1 MIGLPGPELDEPS
14 ARLLN
19 EIKPGGICLF
29 ARNIR
34 SSTQVRELTDAIR
47 DVSVV
52 PPMIA
57 IDQEGGTVDRLKRI
71 ITPLAAA
78 ASIQHIDEA
87 SDMGRLVGR
96 VLRLLGINL
105 DFAPVVDVVSGE
117 RSGSSN
123 GLFTRP
129 FPGDAASVKA
139 LAFAF
144 YQGLRSQGVA
154 GCLKHFPGLGAARVD
169 SHEELPLID
178 IDEAELRAV
187 DLLPYSAWFEE
198 EMPTA
203 VMIAHA
209 AYNGTSLQ
217 EIGQNGKLLPS
228 SLSRRFVDG
237 LLRSELGFEGV
248 SITDDLEMG
257 AVVLNFGIDEAS
269 ILAIE
274 AGNDLLAICAGEN
287 NIRAAHSAVMDAVSS
302 GRIEPERLDR
312 SLERLRALHG
322 SVEPPATFDIAEI
335 GVISEETARFN
346 ARLKT

>member
-14 ARLLN
+14 VRLLN
-19 EIKPGGICLF
+19 DIKPGGVCLF

-47 DVSVV
+47 DVSDV

-78 ASIQHIDEA
+78 AAIQHREEA
-87 SDMGRLVGR
+87 SEMGRLVGR

-105 DFAPVVDVVSGE
+105 NFAPVVDVVSGE
-117 RSGSSN
+117 RTGSSN

-139 LAFAF
+139 LAQAF

-154 GCLKHFPGLGAARVD
+154 GCLKHFPGLGAALVD

-178 IDEAELRAV
+178 IEEAELRAV
-187 DLLPYSAWFEE
+187 DLLPYSTWFKE

-203 VMIAHA
+203 VMISHA
-209 AYNGTSLQ
+209 AYKGTSLQ

-257 AVVLNFGIDEAS
+257 AVVRNFGIDEAS
-269 ILAIE
+269 LLAIE
-274 AGNDLLAICAGEN
+274 AGNDLLAICAGED
-287 NIRAAHSAVMDAVSS
+287 NIRAANTAVIEAVGS

-312 SLERLRALHG
+312 SLERLRALRG
-322 SVEPPATFDIAEI
+322 SVEPPAIFDIVEI
-335 GVISEETARFN
+335 SGISEEIARFN